1 MRKGSSVL
9 TAGTF
14 RLLLVFAALVLSSV
28 MIASVSGNAGFLSN
42 LGRPVQLGP
51 AVGYTLLFLIIVF
64 FIAVLIMEVI
74 LFFIHVRT
82 SKKGIL
88 VGGGSRSSFVTNSII
103 ALAFIF
109 SLVGLYFLLNSA
121 HLSSSI
127 LNRSARPVTGNS
139 TAPVIGF
146 NGGSQFSSAIGLV
159 LSVAI
164 ALILALA
171 AIYVIVAIRPTGM
184 HENEDEAH
192 EKISQSIG
200 QEIEK
205 IRDSADPRAAILD
218 SYRKMCSFLSSRGAE
233 DKGWWTAREFEK
245 RITERFG
252 LQGKTVAE
260 ITSLFEEAKY
270 SMHPLGGLERDRAVS
285 LLEEIRKEI
294 KEAAPGS
301 LTVQ

>member
-1 MRKGSSVL
+1 MRKGSSFL
-9 TAGTF
+9 TAGIF

-146 NGGSQFSSAIGLV
+146 DGGSQFSSAIGLV

-171 AIYVIVAIRPTGM
+171 AIYVIIAIRPTGM
-184 HENEDEAH
+184 HEDEAH
-192 EKISQSIG
+192 EMISQSIG